1 MSVKKIYFASDFHLG
16 APNQKDSLIREKKV
30 VRWLDL
36 VKDDEGYRVSGIEIQ
51 ADNNEQI
58 ASVRLNELQ

>member
-1 MSVKKIYFASDFHLG
+1 MGSPIVI
-16 APNQKDSLIREKKV
+16 
-30 VRWLDL
+30 DL
-36 VKDDEGYRVSGIEIQ
+36 VKDDEGYRVTGIEIQ